1 MQGGECGER
10 DVKRGLWGKNCRWG
24 GTVRKWM

>member
-1 MQGGECGER
+1 MQGWECGER
-10 DVKRGLWGKNCRWG
+10 DVKRGLWGKNCRE

>member
-10 DVKRGLWGKNCRWG
+10 DVKRGLWRKNCKG
-24 GTVRKWM
+24 GTVRNWM

>member
-10 DVKRGLWGKNCRWG
+10 DVKRGQWGKNCME
-24 GTVRKWM
+24 GTVRKGM